1 MTKWEE
7 LKNLI
12 NADIGWPVHY
22 SHSRE
27 YEHNQMRKVLEWMEY
42 LEEKEAKDI
51 KEHAQIMAVKEDKK
65 EEGFLF
71 TGVPTFDQKEWDKM
85 LKNLEGLS

>member
-1 MTKWEE
+1 MDKWEE
-7 LKNLI
+7 LKHLI

-27 YEHNQMRKVLEWMEY
+27 YEQRQMRRVLEWMEY

-51 KEHAQIMAVKEDKK
+51 KEEEKQ
-65 EEGFLF
+65 EGFLF